1 MALLVTIILFA
12 ILIFGI
18 LKKIDLRCLFLGE
31 IFLILIYLTATG
43 TNVMGDASSGNVIMD
58 WFVYLS
64 NSIVSNIGGIVL
76 SMMLMISY
84 VEILNRLRA
93 TDMLAYYL
101 KKPLGLTK
109 NPYLAA
115 VVVVV
120 IGTLVR
126 ICISIAPPAAALI
139 IGTFMPILLSLGCP
153 FETACVAMLIY
164 HFCWGPADPSCLAAS
179 QLMGIEVNLA
189 EWFIKMQLPLSL
201 VFLAVLAVAFV
212 ITAKINDKKGF
223 TIKEASI
230 DLEQRPDVPCIYALL
245 PLLPVIFMLI
255 CSPFVCSWISIDIN
269 TACLASLV
277 ITIIIA
283 VICEKS
289 VKIIPT
295 LMNDFC
301 SSVGENYK
309 NLGLMVVFALT
320 FASSLNMVG
329 GLNILANLITG
340 LSVPSVFIV
349 LIVAAFGALVNG
361 MIGSFF
367 GSLSIVLP
375 LAGAVSA
382 NAGIDPAAL
391 CFVAVMGC
399 SIGCLC
405 SPINPIVLFV
415 AEKCEIGIGN
425 LIKRT
430 APAAV
435 IALLVM
441 GVAASVLF

>member
-31 IFLILIYLTATG
+31 ILLILIYLTATG

-164 HFCWGPADPSCLAAS
+164 HFC
-179 QLMGIEVNLA
+179 
-189 EWFIKMQLPLSL
+189 
-201 VFLAVLAVAFV
+201 
-212 ITAKINDKKGF
+212 
-223 TIKEASI
+223 
-230 DLEQRPDVPCIYALL
+230 
-245 PLLPVIFMLI
+245 
-255 CSPFVCSWISIDIN
+255 
-269 TACLASLV
+269 
-277 ITIIIA
+277 
-283 VICEKS
+283 
-289 VKIIPT
+289 
-295 LMNDFC
+295 
-301 SSVGENYK
+301 
-309 NLGLMVVFALT
+309 
-320 FASSLNMVG
+320 
-329 GLNILANLITG
+329 
-340 LSVPSVFIV
+340 
-349 LIVAAFGALVNG
+349 
-361 MIGSFF
+361 
-367 GSLSIVLP
+367 
-375 LAGAVSA
+375 
-382 NAGIDPAAL
+382 
-391 CFVAVMGC
+391 
-399 SIGCLC
+399 
-405 SPINPIVLFV
+405 
-415 AEKCEIGIGN
+415 
-425 LIKRT
+425 
-430 APAAV
+430 
-435 IALLVM
+435 
-441 GVAASVLF
+441 